1 MTVLK
6 GHVDFAG
13 LRKRQTYEEI
23 INYLEHGQELIKYPD
38 RTAKFLKDSPY
49 LTQLDGEGMRTLE
62 EQQLGATRQR
72 AKEDMLRELGY
83 KDDGTVSRAQR
94 QATTYAINT
103 PPASSQ
109 GSYMDVDDDDDPD
122 DVPESRIRT
131 AIRNLATGATGATG
145 ALSSG
150 ANTLASDAST
160 LASGA
165 GTLAT
170 GAAGA
175 LSSTTNTLA
184 TGASRALAEG
194 ADTFRSDVGM
204 LTRITRHAQQAAR
217 QAVLNR
223 GQQLIE
229 GGRSLA
235 SRARGSVSK
244 FARNSIRE
252 FYAGP
257 YGDLPIPESILRLT
271 SSRAARRQDLLSIG
285 TSQPWAAAAHAVA
298 EDALRERGHHTAAYI
313 HHMTASSSSQR
324 PIQTFEP
331 QVQFPYP
338 MSTPLARPGIASAA
352 NSMRQLQDIA
362 IATPVPG
369 ASSKAKAQPGPRT
382 AAVPGASS
390 KAKAQPGPRTVE
402 GASSKAKAKP
412 GPRI

>member
-83 KDDGTVSRAQR
+83 KADGTVSRAER
-94 QATTYAINT
+94 AATTYAINT

-109 GSYMDVDDDDDPD
+109 GSYMDVDDDDDDNDAPD

-131 AIRNLATGATGATG
+131 AIRNLATGASTLASGATG

-150 ANTLASDAST
+150 ANTI
-160 LASGA
+160 ASGA
-165 GTLAT
+165 
-170 GAAGA
+170 
-175 LSSTTNTLA
+175 STLA

-204 LTRITRHAQQAAR
+204 LTRITRHARQAAR

-223 GQQLIE
+223 GQQLMA

-235 SRARGSVSK
+235 SSVRSSAWE
-244 FARNSIRE
+244 FTRNSIRE
-252 FYAGP
+252 VYAGP
-257 YGDLPIPESILRLT
+257 YGNLPIPEHILR
-271 SSRAARRQDLLSIG
+271 
-285 TSQPWAAAAHAVA
+285 
-298 EDALRERGHHTAAYI
+298 
-313 HHMTASSSSQR
+313 
-324 PIQTFEP
+324 
-331 QVQFPYP
+331 
-338 MSTPLARPGIASAA
+338 
-352 NSMRQLQDIA
+352 
-362 IATPVPG
+362 
-369 ASSKAKAQPGPRT
+369 
-382 AAVPGASS
+382 
-390 KAKAQPGPRTVE
+390 
-402 GASSKAKAKP
+402 
-412 GPRI
+412 